1 MGRIVHRADFAR
13 AIATPMR
20 ARSAHFALHH
30 VVGVPTRA
38 GAARRKAALAKLSTT
53 HDEQAVGS
61 VDECSEAARAVVAE
75 SLVLAKGQVWLGCV
89 LPKRHARRA
98 VTRNL
103 LRRQMRS
110 VFDSRHAELAGGLWL
125 LRLRAPF
132 PLAEFP
138 SAASKALAGAAR
150 SELEQLLARAAR

>member
-1 MGRIVHRADFAR
+1 MGHLVHRADFAR

-30 VVGVPTRA
+30 VAGVPTRA
-38 GAARRKAALAKLSTT
+38 GEARRKAALKKLSTV
-53 HDEQAVGS
+53 HSEQAVGS
-61 VDECSEAARAVVAE
+61 VDELAEAGRGT
-75 SLVLAKGQVWLGCV
+75 LPGLPVLAQGQVWLGCV

-103 LRRQMRS
+103 LRRQMRA
-110 VFDSRHAELAGGLWL
+110 VFASRHALLAGGLWL

-132 PLAEFP
+132 PLGDFP
-138 SAASKALAGAAR
+138 SAASRALAGAAR
-150 SELEQLLARAAR
+150 AELEQLLARAMR